1 MSWLQPPRHDRSP
14 PETDIAVTLID
25 PCGGEPGTK
34 ASHDQCTQA
43 CNHSAINAIF
53 GIYVHF
59 MEKGGIS
66 KIN

>member
-1 MSWLQPPRHDRSP
+1 MSWLQPPNHDRSP

-43 CNHSAINAIF
+43 CNHSAINAYF
-53 GIYVHF
+53 CRENCVLWWGENYLL
-59 MEKGGIS
+59 
-66 KIN
+66 